1 MKHTWNLLEES
12 ERTNLT
18 LFQFPSLLIST
29 LREKLD
35 QDQIAKGFRRA
46 CIFPLDR
53 EALKTKSAAT
63 EEIVQPLKKNAGR
76 AIVAWSSL
84 LDFLPKEKVKC
95 FEDVL
100 EGKGNLNKSD
110 ESLFGYFFHL
120 KQLLAGEEESDFHD
134 NSKDSTATVLTV
146 NTNVKTELLEYKEDI
161 VKREPEDI
169 DYNIKV
175 ENIFS

>member
-35 QDQIAKGFRRA
+35 REQIVKGFRRA

-53 EALKTKSAAT
+53 ETIKTPSVLSD
-63 EEIVQPLKKNAGR
+63 ENVQPLKKNAGS
-76 AIVAWSSL
+76 ALVAWSSL
-84 LDFLPKEKVKC
+84 LDFLPKDKLKC
-95 FEDVL
+95 FEAVL
-100 EGKGNLNKSD
+100 EGKGILNKSD

-120 KQLLAGEEESDFHD
+120 KQLLAGEKEFNFHD
-134 NSKDSTATVLTV
+134 NSKESTATVLTGK
-146 NTNVKTELLEYKEDI
+146 TYVKTELLEYKEDI

-175 ENIFS
+175 ENIYS